1 MQPERVCRYR
11 LRRHHLFAL
20 TILLSALAPR
30 GASAAFDEFSDGFS
44 PKHFELR
51 AQYLT
56 LVLKG
61 EVELELHDL
70 EGRGG
75 PGYDSVTDT
84 RTLGTRSPF
93 VEIDTFWLAP
103 RLVFENGMAVY
114 SILEFTP
121 RGAGVTAVWFDGRH
135 RWPQALEHHV
145 EVGFHTPFVKID
157 RRTERY
163 PLIGSAYWRQP
174 EIHIVY
180 EGLYEIDEDISVELG
195 LSAALMRP
203 IAFFPVQDG
212 NSHRGSINVVG
223 YGAARPFSGNAP
235 VWGAKLQLQAYGV
248 SATGFAYLGRLASE
262 AGTDELRNN
271 FGNYG
276 ALEGGPDADLDRTFY
291 WYGGRIAYDAHG
303 AHFVAELINSQESLL
318 RRWGA
323 YIQASY
329 EMNYLPL
336 GTLLHTIE
344 PVVRY
349 EVYRIRGAGESNAE
363 GVALRSPAPSQAVT
377 WDYEIVTAGL
387 VLMVYRDL
395 VRARVEYAWV
405 REKNGVPS
413 LGIADEPLKN
423 DELLVQLELR
433 F

>member
-1 MQPERVCRYR
+1 MSPYR
-11 LRRHHLFAL
+11 RITLV
-20 TILLSALAPR
+20 LLLCTAGPSAAW
-30 GASAAFDEFSDGFS
+30 AAFDEFADGYS
-44 PKHFELR
+44 PKNFELR
-51 AQYLT
+51 AEHLT

-75 PGYDSVTDT
+75 PGFDSVTDT

-103 RLVFENGMAVY
+103 RVVFPNGMAVY

-121 RGAGVTAVWFDGRH
+121 RAAGVTAVWFDGRV
-135 RWPQALEHHV
+135 RWPEVIEHHL
-145 EVGFHTPFVKID
+145 EIGFHTPFVKID

-163 PLIGSAYWRQP
+163 PLIATMYWRES
-174 EIHIVY
+174 EIHAVY
-180 EGLYEIDEDISVELG
+180 EGRWQAAEQVALQLG

-203 IAFFPVQDG
+203 ITFSSVQDG
-212 NSHRGSINVVG
+212 NSHRGSINVVS

-235 VWGAKLQLQAYGV
+235 VWGAKLELEAFGFG
-248 SATGFAYLGRLASE
+248 ATGFAYLGQLASE

-271 FGNYG
+271 FGNYTS
-276 ALEGGPDADLDRTFY
+276 LEGGADEVLDRTFY
-291 WYGGRIAYDAHG
+291 WYGGRLSYDRYGVHA
-303 AHFVAELINSQESLL
+303 VAELIASRESLL

-323 YIQASY
+323 YVQASY
-329 EMNYLPL
+329 EVHLFDPATVFH
-336 GTLLHTIE
+336 TLE

-349 EVYRIRGAGESNAE
+349 EIYRIRDADRVGPSGA
-363 GVALRSPAPSQAVT
+363 ALRSPAPSQAVT
-377 WDYEIVTAGL
+377 WDYHIVTAGL
-387 VLMVYRDL
+387 VAVIYRDI

-405 REKNGVPS
+405 RENNSVAG
-413 LGIADEPLKN
+413 LGIANEPIRN
-423 DELLVQLELR
+423 DELLVQLEVR